1 MNVEHATEHAH
12 PQLGFWR
19 KYVFSTDHKIIG
31 IQYMITAMAMAIVGG
46 LLSMLM
52 RLELAWPPNSAANVF
67 PTLAKLLP
75 DAFAGGVMKPE
86 FYLSL
91 VTMHGTMMVFFL
103 FTAVLTGGF
112 GNFLIPLQIGA
123 RDMAFPFL
131 NALSYWIFVLSCI
144 VILAALFVAG
154 GAPLGGW
161 TAYAPLSAIPNGAG
175 GPGEGLG
182 MTLWITAIGLFTA
195 SGLMGGLNYITT
207 ILTMRTKGLSM
218 MRLPLTQ
225 WSLLITAILG
235 LLAFPVLL
243 AAAILLTFDR
253 VGGTS
258 FFLPAGIIMNQKEL
272 VNVGGFPLLWQHL
285 FWFFGHP
292 EVYIVILPAMGMASD
307 ILSTFCRKPIFSYKA
322 MVYSIVSIAVLSF
335 IVWGHHM
342 FISGMSPFLGEV
354 FTVTTLL
361 IAVPSAIKTF
371 NWLGT
376 VWGARIRF
384 TSAALFSIGFVS
396 LFVSG
401 GLSGIFLGTSAAD
414 IQLQDTYFVVAHFHL
429 VMAIAPLFAAFAG
442 LYYWFP
448 KMFGR
453 FMNETLGKIHFWI
466 SFVGVYCVFFPMHI
480 LGIGGQIRRIYDP
493 TAYNFLLPLQPLN
506 TFVSISAFVLG
517 ATQLIFLLNF
527 FVSIYAGKR
536 ATENNPWKATT
547 LEWETPCPTG
557 HGNFGDELPVVHR
570 WAFDYGVPGAAEDFL
585 PQTAAVVEGK
595 H

>member
-1 MNVEHATEHAH
+1 MENMQTQQATEHAH

-31 IQYMITAMAMAIVGG
+31 IQYMITAMAMAVIGG

-52 RLELAWPPNSAANVF
+52 RLQLAWPSVSYP
-67 PTLAKLLP
+67 LMEKILP
-75 DAFAGGVMKPE
+75 DAFAGGVMKAE
-86 FYLSL
+86 FYISL
-91 VTMHGTMMVFFL
+91 VTMHGTIMVFFL
-103 FTAVLTGGF
+103 FTAVLTGAF

-131 NALSYWIFVLSCI
+131 NALSYWVFLLSCI
-144 VILAALFVAG
+144 VIVSALFVAG

-161 TAYAPLSAIPNGAG
+161 TAYAPLSALPDS
-175 GPGEGLG
+175 GPGEGAG
-182 MTLWITAIGLFTA
+182 MTLWITALALFTA
-195 SGLMGGLNYITT
+195 SGLMGGLNYVTT

-243 AAAILLTFDR
+243 AAAILLLFDR
-253 VGGTS
+253 TGGTS
-258 FFLPAGIIMNQKEL
+258 FFIPAGIIMGNKL
-272 VNVGGFPLLWQHL
+272 LTNSGGHPLLWQHL

-307 ILSTFCRKPIFSYKA
+307 ILSTFCRKPIFSYKM
-322 MVYSIVSIAVLSF
+322 MVYSMGSIAGLSF

-342 FISGMSPFLGEV
+342 FVSGMSPFLGSV
-354 FTVTTLL
+354 FTMTTLV
-361 IAVPSAIKTF
+361 IAVPSAVKTF

-384 TSAALFSIGFVS
+384 TTASLFAIGFISV
-396 LFVSG
+396 FVSG
-401 GLSGIFLGTSAAD
+401 GLSGIFLGSSAAD
-414 IQLQDTYFVVAHFHL
+414 IYLQDTYFVVAHFHL

-442 LYYWFP
+442 IYYWFP

-453 FMNETLGKIHFWI
+453 FMNETLGKFHFWCTL
-466 SFVGVYCVFFPMHI
+466 VGVYAVFFPMHI
-480 LGIGGQIRRIYDP
+480 LGITGHMRRIYDP
-493 TAYNFLLPLQPLN
+493 LFYDFLKPDKALN
-506 TFVSISAFVLG
+506 VFVSVSAFALAAV
-517 ATQLIFLLNF
+517 QLVFLANF
-527 FVSIYAGKR
+527 FISIFAGKKCN
-536 ATENNPWKATT
+536 ENNPWHATT

-570 WAFDYGVPGAAEDFL
+570 WAFDYSVPGAKNDFV
-585 PQTAAVVEGK
+585 PQTVPPGSENL
-595 H
+595 